1 MYGYGIEQWITFFAI
16 YCFVGWGFESL
27 YVSVEHRKWVNR
39 GFLNGPFLPIYGFG
53 AIIMLFAA
61 LPVRDNIALTFLFG
75 MAGATALEYFTG
87 YVMEK
92 MFHVKYW
99 DYTYEPLN
107 LDGYICLGCS
117 LMWGALSVL
126 LVRVVH
132 RPTERLVLQFSDM
145 ALRVFDIAFLIYF
158 VWDLVIS
165 ARQAFD
171 FKKIID
177 EQIMQNEKVQRMQ
190 KRLDVLLAFAEDDRN
205 RIQAK
210 LAESREE
217 RQAKAAER
225 RREAER
231 IKAELEALCR
241 DYAERT
247 KRYRARAMHIWKR
260 NPGAV
265 SKRHRLNKEELAALL
280 REYFQR

>member
-1 MYGYGIEQWITFFAI
+1 MMYGYSIEQWITFFAV
-16 YCFVGWGFESL
+16 YCFVGWGFESI
-27 YVSVEHRKWVNR
+27 YVSIEHRKWVNR

-107 LDGYICLGCS
+107 VDGYICLGCS

-132 RPTERLVLQFSDM
+132 RPTERQM
-145 ALRVFDIAFLIYF
+145 
-158 VWDLVIS
+158 
-165 ARQAFD
+165 
-171 FKKIID
+171 
-177 EQIMQNEKVQRMQ
+177 
-190 KRLDVLLAFAEDDRN
+190 
-205 RIQAK
+205 
-210 LAESREE
+210 
-217 RQAKAAER
+217 KAAER
-225 RREAER
+225 HREAER
-231 IKAELEALCR
+231 IKAELEAMCR
-241 DYAERT
+241 AYAEKT

-265 SKRHRLNKEELAALL
+265 SKRHRLNREELAALL
-280 REYFQR
+280 REHFQR